1 MRLFTYVASLLL
13 FCTTAFSQAQKNMVK
28 SYPFNDA
35 PSILLAV
42 DGSVEIVEWD
52 QKLVRLVT
60 TIDATNFNEATLK
73 ALADAGRYSCSYTN
87 SNDGSMIL
95 TMLKAQR
102 SLTIRN
108 VLIKEQYRFKIFV
121 PKGVIVEQVNYVDVA
136 AQF

>member
-1 MRLFTYVASLLL
+1 MKRFTFVASLLL
-13 FCTTAFSQAQKNMVK
+13 ICTSAYSQAQKNMVK
-28 SYPFNDA
+28 SYPFSNA
-35 PSILLAV
+35 SSILLAV

-60 TIDATNFNEATLK
+60 TIDALNFNEATLK

-87 SNDGSMIL
+87 SNDGAMIL

-108 VLIKEQYRFKIFV
+108 VLIKEQYQFKIFV
-121 PKGVIVEQVNYVDVA
+121 PKGVVVEQVNYVDVA